1 MPSLPMILEPDTLHQ
16 HLHDENLLLVDLSG
30 PEHYTEAH
38 IPGAIHVHPRE
49 TRGAASPVPGLL
61 PEKAEL
67 EQLLGRIGLKPEHH
81 VVAYDDEGGGWAGRF
96 IWLLESVGHR
106 NWSLLNGGRIAW
118 IREGYPTSTEV
129 SEATESSRPALTLDP
144 STTADLEEVLEAVR
158 AGNTA
163 IWDAR
168 APAEY
173 RGERQS
179 AARSGHIPGAV
190 NLEWTEIMDPE
201 RNYRLLPEDRLRETL
216 TSLGIEPSK
225 PVITHCQ
232 SHHRSGLTYVA
243 ARALGYHDVRAYAG
257 SWAEWGNRTET
268 PVE

>member
-1 MPSLPMILEPDTLHQ
+1 MPSLPMILEPEALHRHRQ
-16 HLHDENLLLVDLSG
+16 DDKLLVVDLSD
-30 PEHYTEAH
+30 PDHYAQAH

-61 PEKAEL
+61 PTKAEL
-67 EQLLGRIGLKPEHH
+67 EQLLGRIGLRPEHH

-118 IREGYPTSTEV
+118 VGEGYPTTSEV
-129 SEATESSRPALTLDP
+129 PDAPDPSQPVISLDP
-144 STTADLEEVLEAVR
+144 TTTADLGEVLAAVK

-168 APAEY
+168 APSEY

-190 NLEWTEIMDPE
+190 NLEWTQIMDPE
-201 RNYRLLPEDRLRETL
+201 RNYRLLAQDQLRETL
-216 TSLGIEPSK
+216 TSLGMEPSK

-243 ARALGYHDVRAYAG
+243 ARALGFDDVRAYAG
-257 SWAEWGNRTET
+257 SWAEWGNHTET

>member
-1 MPSLPMILEPDTLHQ
+1 MPSLPMILEPDALHH
-16 HLHDENLLLVDLSG
+16 HLRDEHLLIADLSS
-30 PEHYTEAH
+30 PEHYAEAH

-67 EQLLGRIGLKPEHH
+67 EQLLGRIGLTQEHH

-106 NWSLLNGGRIAW
+106 NWSLLNGGRFAW
-118 IREGYPTSTEV
+118 VAEHYPTTTEV
-129 SEATESSRPALTLDP
+129 PQAPVATQPAINLDP
-144 STTADLEEVLEAVR
+144 ATTAGLEEVLDAVR
-158 AGNTA
+158 AGNTT

-168 APAEY
+168 TPSEY
-173 RGERQS
+173 RGERQTS
-179 AARSGHIPGAV
+179 ARSGHIPGAI
-190 NLEWTEIMDPE
+190 NLEWTRIMDPE

-216 TSLGIEPSK
+216 AAQGFEPST
-225 PVITHCQ
+225 PIITHCQ

-257 SWAEWGNRTET
+257 SWAEWGNRSET
-268 PVE
+268 PIE